1 MKNTGYKYLFGP
13 VPSRR
18 LGRSLGVDLVPHKV
32 CTLNCVYCE
41 CGKTTRMTTQRDEY
55 IPTKAVIDEIGRY
68 LADGPDLDYI
78 TFSGFGEPTLHSGIG
93 EIVGFIRDKYK
104 DYNTALITNSTMFPE
119 PGVIEEVLPID
130 VIMPSLDA
138 ATDTIFKKI
147 NRPAGSLHIGT
158 IIESLIALRDR
169 YTGEIWLEI
178 FIISGLN
185 DTEEEI
191 AALGNAVR
199 RIRPDRVQINTLD
212 RPGTEAWVAAPV
224 REDLEHIVKR
234 LDYPGTEIIAKF
246 KDRSDSRPYRGDIE
260 AAIIEL
266 IKRRPCTLNDLSS
279 SLGLNTLE
287 INKYVAALLS
297 DKKIKSERL
306 DRGVFYQYME

>member
-1 MKNTGYKYLFGP
+1 
-13 VPSRR
+13 
-18 LGRSLGVDLVPHKV
+18 
-32 CTLNCVYCE
+32 
-41 CGKTTRMTTQRDEY
+41 MTTQRDEY